1 MRRNLKLL
9 YYDTKGRRDSLIKPA
24 GTTETESKLRNH
36 LDKKLEES
44 EERLGIQL
52 TNIFEKS

>member
-9 YYDTKGRRDSLIKPA
+9 YYDTKGRRDSLIKST